1 MGWFDKLR
9 QGLEK
14 TRALIRRSFSNVSAE
29 DLEELE
35 IALLSADVG
44 PKTTERLLEEVKA
57 KWKSS
62 PDERLSNLLKSSI
75 TSLFPPS
82 FDIIDRFLQGKW
94 VILVIGVNGSG
105 KTTTIGKLGKLLK
118 DRGKDVIFV
127 AGDTFRA
134 AAIEQLEVW
143 GERTGIPVIKHREGS
158 DPGAVAF
165 DGLKSAKARDTDIVI
180 VDTAGRL
187 HTKYNLMEE
196 LKKVKRVIERE
207 RGDYQLYTLLVI
219 DATMGQNAI
228 NQARMFNNALTI
240 DGIAVTKLDG
250 TAKGGVVI
258 SIISELKIPV
268 VLVGVG
274 EGIDDMQSFNSKEFV
289 DALFWGMN

>member
-1 MGWFDKLR
+1 MGWFDRLR

-14 TRALIRRSFSNVSAE
+14 TRALIERGFRSISQE

-35 IALLSADVG
+35 IALLSSDVG
-44 PKTTERLLEEVKA
+44 PKTTQLLLEEVRTRLKD
-57 KWKSS
+57 SS
-62 PDERLSNLLKSSI
+62 KDTVSNVLKDVI
-75 TSLFPPS
+75 LRLFPPS
-82 FDIIDRFLQGKW
+82 LDIIEKFSKGKW
-94 VILVIGVNGSG
+94 VIIVVGVNGSG
-105 KTTTIGKLGKLLK
+105 KTTTVGKLGKILK
-118 DRGKDVIFV
+118 DNGKTVLFV

-134 AAIEQLEVW
+134 AAIDQLEIW
-143 GERTGIPVIKHREGS
+143 GERSGISVIRHREGA

-165 DGLKSAKARDTDIVI
+165 DGMKSAKSRGVDVVI

-196 LKKVKRVIERE
+196 LKKIKRVIERE
-207 RGDYQLYTLLVI
+207 KDDYNIYTLLVI

-228 NQARMFNNALTI
+228 NQARMFNDALGI

-258 SIISELKIPV
+258 SIISELKIPI

-274 EGIDDMQSFNSKEFV
+274 EGIEDMQSFNREEFV
-289 DALFWGMN
+289 NALFWGMN

>member
-1 MGWFDKLR
+1 MGWIDRLR

-14 TRALIRRSFSNVSAE
+14 TRALIKRGFKSISQE

-35 IALLSADVG
+35 IALLSSDVG
-44 PKTTERLLEEVKA
+44 PKTTQLLLEELKVKI
-57 KWKSS
+57 KDSS
-62 PDERLSNLLKSSI
+62 KGEASDVLKGTI
-75 TSLFPPS
+75 LELFPPS
-82 FDIIDRFLQGKW
+82 LDIIDRFSRGKW

-105 KTTTIGKLGKLLK
+105 KTTTIGKLGKILK
-118 DRGKDVIFV
+118 DRGKSVLFV

-134 AAIEQLEVW
+134 AAIEQLEIW
-143 GERTGIPVIKHREGS
+143 GERSEIPVVKHREGA

-165 DGLKSAKARDTDIVI
+165 DGMKAAKSRGIDIVI

-207 RGDYQLYTLLVI
+207 QEDYNIYTLLVI

-228 NQARMFNNALTI
+228 NQARMFNDALGI

-258 SIISELKIPV
+258 SIASELKIPI

-274 EGIDDMQSFNSKEFV
+274 EGIEDMQSFNREEFV

>member
-1 MGWFDKLR
+1 MSWFDKLR

-14 TRALIRRSFSNVSAE
+14 TRALIKRSFLNVSTE

-44 PKTTERLLEEVKA
+44 PKTTERLLEEVKT
-57 KWKSS
+57 KWKLS
-62 PDERLSNLLKSSI
+62 PDERLSILLKDSI
-75 TSLFPPS
+75 TSLLPPS
-82 FDIIDRFLQGKW
+82 FDIIDRFIQGKW

-118 DRGKDVIFV
+118 DRNKSVIFV

-134 AAIEQLEVW
+134 AAIEQLEIW
-143 GERTGIPVIKHREGS
+143 GERVGIPVIKHKEGA

-165 DGLKSAKARDTDIVI
+165 DGLKSAKARGIDIVI

-207 RGDYQLYTLLVI
+207 REDYQLYTLLVI
-219 DATMGQNAI
+219 DATTGQNAI
-228 NQARMFNNALTI
+228 NQAKIFNEALNI
-240 DGIAVTKLDG
+240 DGIAITKLDG
-250 TAKGGVVI
+250 TAKGGVII
-258 SIISELKIPV
+258 SIVSELKIPV

-274 EGIDDMQSFNSKEFV
+274 EGIDDMQCFNSKEFV

>member
-1 MGWFDKLR
+1 MGWLDRLR

-14 TRALIRRSFSNVSAE
+14 TRALIKKGFSNISAG

-35 IALLSADVG
+35 VALLSADVG
-44 PKTTERLLEEVKA
+44 PKTTERLIEELKT
-57 KWKSS
+57 KWKMY
-62 PDERLSNLLKSSI
+62 PNERLSTLLKGSI
-75 TSLFPPS
+75 ISLFPS
-82 FDIIDRFLQGKW
+82 SSNIIDKFLSGKW

-118 DRGKDVIFV
+118 ERGKGVIFV

-143 GERTGIPVIKHREGS
+143 GERVGIPVIKHREGA

-165 DGLKSAKARDTDIVI
+165 DGLRSAKARNIDIVI

-207 RGDYQLYTLLVI
+207 KEDYQIYTLLVI

-228 NQARMFNNALTI
+228 NQAKMFNDALTV

-258 SIISELKIPV
+258 GIASELKIPV

-274 EGIDDMQSFNSKEFV
+274 EGIDDMQSFNSEEFAN
-289 DALFWGMN
+289 ALFWEMS

>member
-1 MGWFDKLR
+1 MGWFDRLR
-9 QGLEK
+9 RGLEK
-14 TRALIRRSFSNVSAE
+14 TRALIRRSFSNISAE

-44 PKTTERLLEEVKA
+44 PKTTERLLEELKA
-57 KWKSS
+57 KWKAS
-62 PDERLSNLLKSSI
+62 PDEKLSSLLKSSI
-75 TSLFPPS
+75 TSLFPPP
-82 FDIIDRFLQGKW
+82 FNIIDRFLNGKW

-118 DRGKDVIFV
+118 DRGKSVIFV

-134 AAIEQLEVW
+134 AAIEQLEIW
-143 GERTGIPVIKHREGS
+143 GERVGIPVIKHREGA

-165 DGLKSAKARDTDIVI
+165 DGLKSAKARNIDIVI

-196 LKKVKRVIERE
+196 LKKVRRVIERE
-207 RGDYQLYTLLVI
+207 KEDYQLYTLLVI

-228 NQARMFNNALTI
+228 NQARMFNEALMV

-258 SIISELKIPV
+258 SIVSELKIPV

-274 EGIDDMQSFNSKEFV
+274 EDIDDMQSFNSEEFV
-289 DALFWGMN
+289 NALFWEMN

>member
-14 TRALIRRSFSNVSAE
+14 TRALIKRSFSNVSAE
-29 DLEELE
+29 HLEELE

-44 PKTTERLLEEVKA
+44 PKTTERLLEEVKT
-57 KWKSS
+57 KWKLS
-62 PDERLSNLLKSSI
+62 PDERLSILLKNSI
-75 TSLFPPS
+75 TSLLPPS
-82 FDIIDRFLQGKW
+82 FNVIDRFLQGKW

-105 KTTTIGKLGKLLK
+105 KTTTIGKLGKILR
-118 DRGKDVIFV
+118 DRGKSVIFV

-134 AAIEQLEVW
+134 AAIEQLEIW
-143 GERTGIPVIKHREGS
+143 GERVGIPVIKHREGA

-165 DGLKSAKARDTDIVI
+165 DGLKSAKARGIDIVI

-207 RGDYQLYTLLVI
+207 REDYQLYTLLVI
-219 DATMGQNAI
+219 DATTGQNAI
-228 NQARMFNNALTI
+228 NQARMFNESLNI
-240 DGIAVTKLDG
+240 DGIAITKLDG
-250 TAKGGVVI
+250 TAKGGVII
-258 SIISELKIPV
+258 SIASELKIPV

-274 EGIDDMQSFNSKEFV
+274 EGVEDMQGFNSKEFV
-289 DALFWGMN
+289 DALFWEMN

>member
-1 MGWFDKLR
+1 MKWFDKLK

-14 TRALIRRSFSNVSAE
+14 TRALIKRSFSSISAE

-44 PKTTERLLEEVKA
+44 PKTTEKLLEEVREN
-57 KWKSS
+57 WKLN
-62 PDERLSNLLKSSI
+62 PDEKLSVLLKNSI

-82 FDIIDRFLQGKW
+82 FDIINKFLQGKW
-94 VILVIGVNGSG
+94 IILVIGVNGSG

-118 DRGKDVIFV
+118 DRGKSVVFV

-134 AAIEQLEVW
+134 AAIEQLEIW
-143 GERTGIPVIKHREGS
+143 GERINIPVVKHREGA

-165 DGLKSAKARDTDIVI
+165 DGLKSAKARNIDIVI

-207 RGDYQLYTLLVI
+207 KEDYQLYTLLVI

-228 NQARMFNNALTI
+228 NQARMFNEALKV

-258 SIISELKIPV
+258 SIVSELKLPI

-274 EGIDDMQSFNSKEFV
+274 EGIDDMQSFNSIEFV
-289 DALFWGMN
+289 DALFWEMN

>member
-1 MGWFDKLR
+1 MSWFDKLR

-14 TRALIRRSFSNVSAE
+14 TRALIKRSFSNISAE

-44 PKTTERLLEEVKA
+44 PKTTEKLLEEVKA
-57 KWKSS
+57 NWKLD
-62 PDERLSNLLKSSI
+62 PGERLSNLLKNSI
-75 TSLFPPS
+75 ISLFPPS
-82 FDIIDRFLQGKW
+82 FDIVGRFLQGKW

-118 DRGKDVIFV
+118 DRGKSVIFV

-134 AAIEQLEVW
+134 AAIEQLEIW
-143 GERTGIPVIKHREGS
+143 GERVGVPVIKHREGA

-165 DGLKSAKARDTDIVI
+165 DGLKSAKVRNIDIVI

-207 RGDYQLYTLLVI
+207 REDYQLYTLLVI

-228 NQARMFNNALTI
+228 NQAKIFNEALNI
-240 DGIAVTKLDG
+240 DGIAITKLDG

-258 SIISELKIPV
+258 SIASELKIPV

-274 EGIDDMQSFNSKEFV
+274 EGIEDMQSFNSKEFV
-289 DALFWGMN
+289 DALFWEMT

>member
-1 MGWFDKLR
+1 MSWFDKLR

-14 TRALIRRSFSNVSAE
+14 TRALIKRSFSNISAE

-35 IALLSADVG
+35 ITLLSADVG
-44 PKTTERLLEEVKA
+44 PKTTEKLLEEVKA
-57 KWKSS
+57 NWKLD
-62 PDERLSNLLKSSI
+62 PGERLSNLLKNSI
-75 TSLFPPS
+75 ISLFPPS
-82 FDIIDRFLQGKW
+82 FDIVSRFLQGKW

-118 DRGKDVIFV
+118 DRGKSVIFV

-134 AAIEQLEVW
+134 AAIEQLEIW
-143 GERTGIPVIKHREGS
+143 GERVGVPVIKHREGA

-165 DGLKSAKARDTDIVI
+165 DGLKSAKVRNIDIVI

-207 RGDYQLYTLLVI
+207 REDYQLYTLLVI

-228 NQARMFNNALTI
+228 NQAKIFNEALNI
-240 DGIAVTKLDG
+240 DGIAITKLDG

-258 SIISELKIPV
+258 SIASELKIPV

-274 EGIDDMQSFNSKEFV
+274 EGIEDMQSFNSKEFV
-289 DALFWGMN
+289 DALFWEMT

>member
-1 MGWFDKLR
+1 MSWFDKLR

-14 TRALIRRSFSNVSAE
+14 TRALIKRSFSNISAE

-44 PKTTERLLEEVKA
+44 PKTTEKLLEEVKA
-57 KWKSS
+57 NWKLD
-62 PDERLSNLLKSSI
+62 PGERLSNLLKNSI
-75 TSLFPPS
+75 ISLFPPS
-82 FDIIDRFLQGKW
+82 FDIVSRFLQGKW

-118 DRGKDVIFV
+118 DRGKSVIFV

-134 AAIEQLEVW
+134 AAIEQLEIW
-143 GERTGIPVIKHREGS
+143 GERVGVPVIKHREGA

-165 DGLKSAKARDTDIVI
+165 DGLKSAKVRNIDIVI

-207 RGDYQLYTLLVI
+207 REDYQLYTLLVI

-228 NQARMFNNALTI
+228 NQAKIFNEALNI
-240 DGIAVTKLDG
+240 DGIAITKLDG

-258 SIISELKIPV
+258 SITSELKIPV

-274 EGIDDMQSFNSKEFV
+274 EGIEDMQSFNSKEFV
-289 DALFWGMN
+289 DALFWEMT